1 MKVILILLSLLLE
14 KVINDLRDVELS
26 FAIYIPN
33 EVNDGKGKKVFYMP
47 KWFKF
52 LFLNSKSLYKFSK
65 IGISRITKF
74 FTWEILDDPNTS
86 EIDKKLINSLK
97 KELENFYK

>member
-74 FTWEILDDPNTS
+74 FT
-86 EIDKKLINSLK
+86 
-97 KELENFYK
+97 